1 MMNKQDYLD
10 ALQRA
15 LAGLPPDLVAKTL
28 DYYEQTF
35 IEGAAAGRS
44 EQEVADDLGDPKK
57 IAMTLR
63 ANTHRQVFEHR
74 KTPVNLLRLL
84 VSLVGLAIFN
94 LFMVVPAAVYAA
106 LLATLYA
113 VGLSFYLAGIAITA
127 SGLSGANELVL
138 DGPMRHIFIQDHARR
153 RQAVETALEQAMR
166 GIGHALQLLAAR
178 GRQLDQ
184 RHAPVFRRN
193 RCRHQAVGL
202 HAVDDLGGGGQL
214 GHRMHRDVRHAAH
227 ALLLQDGQHAPGR
240 EVAVHHLEH
249 PLHLV
254 RVERVHARNPVERPV
269 GPVKF
274 VF

>member
-10 ALQRA
+10 ALRRA

-63 ANTHRQVFEHR
+63 TSTHRQAFEQ
-74 KTPVNLLRLL
+74 KKNPVNLLRLL

-113 VGLSFYLAGIAITA
+113 VGLSFYLGGIAITA

-138 DGPMRHIFIQDHARR
+138 DGPMRHIFIQDDDADGDPRRETRITIGDTGIRVQHVPGPVQDDAEAASPSASSRVIERAEALAGSGIRISTDMDRDARTT
-153 RQAVETALEQAMR
+153 QT
-166 GIGHALQLLAAR
+166 
-178 GRQLDQ
+178 
-184 RHAPVFRRN
+184 VF
-193 RCRHQAVGL
+193 GMGML
-202 HAVDDLGGGGQL
+202 LGGIAIFLLSLVVTRYTLIGIRRYAAMNVSL
-214 GHRMHRDVRHAAH
+214 LKGH
-227 ALLLQDGQHAPGR
+227 
-240 EVAVHHLEH
+240 
-249 PLHLV
+249 
-254 RVERVHARNPVERPV
+254 
-269 GPVKF
+269 
-274 VF
+274 

>member
-10 ALQRA
+10 SLRRA

-44 EQEVADDLGDPKK
+44 EQEMADDLGDPKK
-57 IAMTLR
+57 IALTLR
-63 ANTHRQVFEHR
+63 NSTHRQAFEHK

-138 DGPMRHIFIQDHARR
+138 DGPLRHVFIHDDDGGERRETRITIGDTGIEVDH
-153 RQAVETALEQAMR
+153 L
-166 GIGHALQLLAAR
+166 
-178 GRQLDQ
+178 
-184 RHAPVFRRN
+184 P
-193 RCRHQAVGL
+193 
-202 HAVDDLGGGGQL
+202 
-214 GHRMHRDVRHAAH
+214 
-227 ALLLQDGQHAPGR
+227 
-240 EVAVHHLEH
+240 
-249 PLHLV
+249 
-254 RVERVHARNPVERPV
+254 
-269 GPVKF
+269 GPVKSEPEAPGASSRMMERAEALAGGGIRISTDMDRDARTTQT
-274 VF
+274 VFGVGMLLGGIAIFLLSLVVTRYTLIGIKRYIAMNVSLLKGH

>member
-10 ALQRA
+10 SLRRA

-44 EQEVADDLGDPKK
+44 EHEIAEDLGDPKK
-57 IAMTLR
+57 IALTLR
-63 ANTHRQVFEHR
+63 SSTHRQAFEQK

-106 LLATLYA
+106 LLAALYA

-138 DGPMRHIFIQDHARR
+138 DGPLRHVFIQDDEGGERRETRITIGDTGIEIDHLPGPLQSEPAEPQGPGVSSRMMERAEALAGGGIRISTDMDRDARTT
-153 RQAVETALEQAMR
+153 QT
-166 GIGHALQLLAAR
+166 
-178 GRQLDQ
+178 
-184 RHAPVFRRN
+184 VFG
-193 RCRHQAVGL
+193 VGML
-202 HAVDDLGGGGQL
+202 LGGIAIFLLSLVVTRYTLIGIKRYIAMNVSL
-214 GHRMHRDVRHAAH
+214 LKGH
-227 ALLLQDGQHAPGR
+227 
-240 EVAVHHLEH
+240 
-249 PLHLV
+249 
-254 RVERVHARNPVERPV
+254 
-269 GPVKF
+269 
-274 VF
+274 

>member
-1 MMNKQDYLD
+1 MNKQDYLD
-10 ALQRA
+10 SLRRA

-44 EQEVADDLGDPKK
+44 EHEIADDLGDPKK
-57 IAMTLR
+57 IALTLR
-63 ANTHRQVFEHR
+63 SSTHRQAFEQK

-138 DGPMRHIFIQDHARR
+138 DGPLRHVFIHDDDGGEGGERRETRITIGDTGIEVDHVPGTAQRERTESETPGASSRMMERAEALAGGGIRISTDMDRDARTT
-153 RQAVETALEQAMR
+153 QT
-166 GIGHALQLLAAR
+166 
-178 GRQLDQ
+178 
-184 RHAPVFRRN
+184 VF
-193 RCRHQAVGL
+193 GMGML
-202 HAVDDLGGGGQL
+202 LGGIAIFLLSLVVTRYTLIGIKRYIAMNVSL
-214 GHRMHRDVRHAAH
+214 LKGH
-227 ALLLQDGQHAPGR
+227 
-240 EVAVHHLEH
+240 
-249 PLHLV
+249 
-254 RVERVHARNPVERPV
+254 
-269 GPVKF
+269 
-274 VF
+274 

>member
-10 ALQRA
+10 SLRRA

-44 EQEVADDLGDPKK
+44 EHEIADDLGDPKK
-57 IAMTLR
+57 IALTLR
-63 ANTHRQVFEHR
+63 SSTHRQAFEQK

-106 LLATLYA
+106 LLASLYA

-138 DGPMRHIFIQDHARR
+138 DGPLRHVFIHDDDGGEGGERRETRITIGDTGIEVDHVPGTAQRER
-153 RQAVETALEQAMR
+153 TESETAGASSRMMERAEALAGG
-166 GIGHALQLLAAR
+166 GIRISTDMDRDAR
-178 GRQLDQ
+178 TTQT
-184 RHAPVFRRN
+184 VF
-193 RCRHQAVGL
+193 GMGML
-202 HAVDDLGGGGQL
+202 LGGIAIFLLSLVVTRYTLIGIKRYIAMNVSL
-214 GHRMHRDVRHAAH
+214 LKGH
-227 ALLLQDGQHAPGR
+227 
-240 EVAVHHLEH
+240 
-249 PLHLV
+249 
-254 RVERVHARNPVERPV
+254 
-269 GPVKF
+269 
-274 VF
+274 

>member
-10 ALQRA
+10 ALRRA

-44 EQEVADDLGDPKK
+44 EHEIADDLGEPKK
-57 IAMTLR
+57 IALTLR
-63 ANTHRQVFEHR
+63 SSTHRQAFEHK

-84 VSLVGLAIFN
+84 ISLLGLAIFN

-138 DGPMRHIFIQDHARR
+138 DGPLRHVFIHDDDGGEDGERRETRITIGDTGIEVDHLPGPSQREPADPGAPGASSRMMERAEALAGGGIRISTDMDRDARTT
-153 RQAVETALEQAMR
+153 QT
-166 GIGHALQLLAAR
+166 
-178 GRQLDQ
+178 
-184 RHAPVFRRN
+184 VFG
-193 RCRHQAVGL
+193 VGML
-202 HAVDDLGGGGQL
+202 LGGIAIFLLSLVVTRYTLIGIKRYIAMNVSL
-214 GHRMHRDVRHAAH
+214 LKGH
-227 ALLLQDGQHAPGR
+227 
-240 EVAVHHLEH
+240 
-249 PLHLV
+249 
-254 RVERVHARNPVERPV
+254 
-269 GPVKF
+269 
-274 VF
+274 

>member
-10 ALQRA
+10 SLRRA

-44 EQEVADDLGDPKK
+44 EHEVADDLGDPKK
-57 IAMTLR
+57 IALTLR
-63 ANTHRQVFEHR
+63 SNTHRQAFEQ
-74 KTPVNLLRLL
+74 KKNPVNLLRLL

-138 DGPMRHIFIQDHARR
+138 DGPLRHVFVQDDDGGEGGERR
-153 RQAVETALEQAMR
+153 ETRITIGDR
-166 GIGHALQLLAAR
+166 GIEVDHLPGPLQRDPAEAEAESKAPGASSRMMERAEALAGGGIRISTDMDRDAR
-178 GRQLDQ
+178 TTQT
-184 RHAPVFRRN
+184 VFG
-193 RCRHQAVGL
+193 VGML
-202 HAVDDLGGGGQL
+202 LGGIVIFLLSLVVTRYTLIGIKRYVAMNISL
-214 GHRMHRDVRHAAH
+214 LKGH
-227 ALLLQDGQHAPGR
+227 
-240 EVAVHHLEH
+240 
-249 PLHLV
+249 
-254 RVERVHARNPVERPV
+254 
-269 GPVKF
+269 
-274 VF
+274 

>member
-10 ALQRA
+10 SLRRA

-44 EQEVADDLGDPKK
+44 EHEIAEDLGDPKK
-57 IAMTLR
+57 IALTLR
-63 ANTHRQVFEHR
+63 SSTHRQAFEQK

-138 DGPMRHIFIQDHARR
+138 DGPLRHVFIHDDDGGEGGERRETRITIGDTGIEVDHVPGTAQRERTESETPGASSRMMERAEALAGGGIRISTDMDRDARTTQTIFGMGM
-153 RQAVETALEQAMR
+153 L
-166 GIGHALQLLAAR
+166 
-178 GRQLDQ
+178 
-184 RHAPVFRRN
+184 
-193 RCRHQAVGL
+193 
-202 HAVDDLGGGGQL
+202 LGGIAIFLLSLVVTRYTLIGIKRYIAMNVSL
-214 GHRMHRDVRHAAH
+214 LKGH
-227 ALLLQDGQHAPGR
+227 
-240 EVAVHHLEH
+240 
-249 PLHLV
+249 
-254 RVERVHARNPVERPV
+254 
-269 GPVKF
+269 
-274 VF
+274 

>member
-10 ALQRA
+10 ALRRA

-44 EQEVADDLGDPKK
+44 EHEIADDLGDPKK
-57 IAMTLR
+57 IALTLR
-63 ANTHRQVFEHR
+63 SSTHRQAFEQK

-138 DGPMRHIFIQDHARR
+138 DGPLRHVFIQDDEGGERRETRITIGDTGIDIDHLPGPLQGDPAESESESGAPGASSRMMERAEALAGGGIRISTDMDRDARTT
-153 RQAVETALEQAMR
+153 QT
-166 GIGHALQLLAAR
+166 
-178 GRQLDQ
+178 
-184 RHAPVFRRN
+184 VFG
-193 RCRHQAVGL
+193 VGML
-202 HAVDDLGGGGQL
+202 LGGIAIFLLSLVVTRYTLIGIKRYVAMNVSL
-214 GHRMHRDVRHAAH
+214 LKGH
-227 ALLLQDGQHAPGR
+227 
-240 EVAVHHLEH
+240 
-249 PLHLV
+249 
-254 RVERVHARNPVERPV
+254 
-269 GPVKF
+269 
-274 VF
+274 

>member
-10 ALQRA
+10 ALRRA

-44 EQEVADDLGDPKK
+44 EREVADDLGDPKK
-57 IAMTLR
+57 IALSLR
-63 ANTHRQVFEHR
+63 SNTHRQAFEQK

-94 LFMVVPAAVYAA
+94 LFMVIPAAVYAA

-138 DGPMRHIFIQDHARR
+138 DGPLRHVFIHDDDGGEGGERRETRITIGDTGIEVDHLPGPLQREPAEAEPGAPGASSRVMERAEALAGGGIRISTDMDRDARTT
-153 RQAVETALEQAMR
+153 QT
-166 GIGHALQLLAAR
+166 
-178 GRQLDQ
+178 
-184 RHAPVFRRN
+184 VFG
-193 RCRHQAVGL
+193 VGML
-202 HAVDDLGGGGQL
+202 LGGIVIFLLSLVVTRYTWIGIKRYVAMNISL
-214 GHRMHRDVRHAAH
+214 LKGH
-227 ALLLQDGQHAPGR
+227 
-240 EVAVHHLEH
+240 
-249 PLHLV
+249 
-254 RVERVHARNPVERPV
+254 
-269 GPVKF
+269 
-274 VF
+274 

>member
-10 ALQRA
+10 ALRRA

-44 EQEVADDLGDPKK
+44 EHEIAEDLGEPKK
-57 IAMTLR
+57 IALTLR
-63 ANTHRQVFEHR
+63 SSTHRQAFEQK

-138 DGPMRHIFIQDHARR
+138 DGPLRHVFIHDDDGGEGGERRETRITIGDTGIEIDHVPGPLQREPAEAQGPGVSSRMMERAEALAGGGIRISTDMDRDARTT
-153 RQAVETALEQAMR
+153 QT
-166 GIGHALQLLAAR
+166 
-178 GRQLDQ
+178 
-184 RHAPVFRRN
+184 VFG
-193 RCRHQAVGL
+193 VGML
-202 HAVDDLGGGGQL
+202 LGGIAIFLLSLVVTRYTLIGIKRYIAMNVSL
-214 GHRMHRDVRHAAH
+214 LKGH
-227 ALLLQDGQHAPGR
+227 
-240 EVAVHHLEH
+240 
-249 PLHLV
+249 
-254 RVERVHARNPVERPV
+254 
-269 GPVKF
+269 
-274 VF
+274 

>member
-10 ALQRA
+10 ALRRA

-44 EQEVADDLGDPKK
+44 EQEMADDLGDPKK
-57 IAMTLR
+57 IALTLR
-63 ANTHRQVFEHR
+63 NSTHRQAFEHK

-138 DGPMRHIFIQDHARR
+138 DGPLRHVFIHDDDGGERRETRITIGDTGIEVDH
-153 RQAVETALEQAMR
+153 L
-166 GIGHALQLLAAR
+166 
-178 GRQLDQ
+178 
-184 RHAPVFRRN
+184 P
-193 RCRHQAVGL
+193 
-202 HAVDDLGGGGQL
+202 
-214 GHRMHRDVRHAAH
+214 
-227 ALLLQDGQHAPGR
+227 
-240 EVAVHHLEH
+240 
-249 PLHLV
+249 
-254 RVERVHARNPVERPV
+254 
-269 GPVKF
+269 GPVKSEPEAPGASSRMMERAEALAGGGIRISTDMDRDARTTQT
-274 VF
+274 VFGVGMLLGGIAIFLLSLVVTRYTLIGIKRYIAMNVSLLKGH

>member
-10 ALQRA
+10 SLRHA

-44 EQEVADDLGDPKK
+44 EHEIADDLGEPKK
-57 IAMTLR
+57 IALTLR
-63 ANTHRQVFEHR
+63 SSTHRQAFEQK

-138 DGPMRHIFIQDHARR
+138 DGPLRHIIIQDDGDVPSVTHISIGD
-153 RQAVETALEQAMR
+153 T
-166 GIGHALQLLAAR
+166 GIHIRSAQSA
-178 GRQLDQ
+178 D
-184 RHAPVFRRN
+184 
-193 RCRHQAVGL
+193 
-202 HAVDDLGGGGQL
+202 
-214 GHRMHRDVRHAAH
+214 
-227 ALLLQDGQHAPGR
+227 
-240 EVAVHHLEH
+240 
-249 PLHLV
+249 
-254 RVERVHARNPVERPV
+254 
-269 GPVKF
+269 
-274 VF
+274 

>member
-10 ALQRA
+10 SLRRA

-44 EQEVADDLGDPKK
+44 EHEIADDLGDPKK
-57 IAMTLR
+57 IALTLR
-63 ANTHRQVFEHR
+63 SSTHRQAFEQK

-138 DGPMRHIFIQDHARR
+138 DGPLRHVFIHDDDGGEGGERRETRITIGDTGIEVDHVPGTAQRERAESETPGASSRMMERAEALAGGGIRISTDMDRDARTT
-153 RQAVETALEQAMR
+153 QT
-166 GIGHALQLLAAR
+166 
-178 GRQLDQ
+178 
-184 RHAPVFRRN
+184 VF
-193 RCRHQAVGL
+193 GMGML
-202 HAVDDLGGGGQL
+202 LGGIAIFLLSLVVTRYTLIGIKRYIAMNVSL
-214 GHRMHRDVRHAAH
+214 LKGH
-227 ALLLQDGQHAPGR
+227 
-240 EVAVHHLEH
+240 
-249 PLHLV
+249 
-254 RVERVHARNPVERPV
+254 
-269 GPVKF
+269 
-274 VF
+274 

>member
-10 ALQRA
+10 SLRRA

-44 EQEVADDLGDPKK
+44 EQEMADDLGDPKK
-57 IAMTLR
+57 IALTLR
-63 ANTHRQVFEHR
+63 NSTHRQAFEHK

-138 DGPMRHIFIQDHARR
+138 DGPLRYMLIHDNDGGDSDDRGETRITIGDTGIEVHNIPGPAQGEAGDTD
-153 RQAVETALEQAMR
+153 QAETANTSSRMMERAEALAGGGIRISTDLDRDARTTQTVFGMGMLLG
-166 GIGHALQLLAAR
+166 GIGIFLLSLVVTR
-178 GRQLDQ
+178 YTLIGI
-184 RHAPVFRRN
+184 RRYIAMN
-193 RCRHQAVGL
+193 VSL
-202 HAVDDLGGGGQL
+202 LK
-214 GHRMHRDVRHAAH
+214 GH
-227 ALLLQDGQHAPGR
+227 
-240 EVAVHHLEH
+240 
-249 PLHLV
+249 
-254 RVERVHARNPVERPV
+254 
-269 GPVKF
+269 
-274 VF
+274 

>member
-10 ALQRA
+10 SLRRA

-44 EQEVADDLGDPKK
+44 EQEMADDLGDPKK
-57 IAMTLR
+57 IALTLR
-63 ANTHRQVFEHR
+63 NSTHRQAFEHK

-138 DGPMRHIFIQDHARR
+138 DGPLRHIFIHDDDGGERRETRITIGDTGIEVDH
-153 RQAVETALEQAMR
+153 L
-166 GIGHALQLLAAR
+166 
-178 GRQLDQ
+178 
-184 RHAPVFRRN
+184 P
-193 RCRHQAVGL
+193 
-202 HAVDDLGGGGQL
+202 
-214 GHRMHRDVRHAAH
+214 
-227 ALLLQDGQHAPGR
+227 
-240 EVAVHHLEH
+240 
-249 PLHLV
+249 
-254 RVERVHARNPVERPV
+254 
-269 GPVKF
+269 GPVKSEPEAPGASSRMMERAEALAGGGIRISTDMDRDARTTQT
-274 VF
+274 VFGVGMLLGGIAIFLLSLVVTRYTLIGIKRYIAMNVSLLKGH

>member
-10 ALQRA
+10 SLRRA

-44 EQEVADDLGDPKK
+44 EQEMADDLGDPKK
-57 IAMTLR
+57 IALTLR
-63 ANTHRQVFEHR
+63 NSTHRQAFEHK

-138 DGPMRHIFIQDHARR
+138 DGPLRHVFIHDDDGGEGGERRETRITIGDTGIEIDHLPGSLQSDPAESEPGAPGASSRMMERAEALAGGGIRISTDMDRDARTT
-153 RQAVETALEQAMR
+153 QT
-166 GIGHALQLLAAR
+166 
-178 GRQLDQ
+178 
-184 RHAPVFRRN
+184 VFG
-193 RCRHQAVGL
+193 VGML
-202 HAVDDLGGGGQL
+202 LGGIAIFLLSLVVTRYTLIGIKRYIAMNVSL
-214 GHRMHRDVRHAAH
+214 LKGH
-227 ALLLQDGQHAPGR
+227 
-240 EVAVHHLEH
+240 
-249 PLHLV
+249 
-254 RVERVHARNPVERPV
+254 
-269 GPVKF
+269 
-274 VF
+274 

>member
-10 ALQRA
+10 ALRRA

-44 EQEVADDLGDPKK
+44 EHEIAEDLGEPKK
-57 IAMTLR
+57 IALTLR
-63 ANTHRQVFEHR
+63 SSTHRQAFEQK

-138 DGPMRHIFIQDHARR
+138 DGPLRHVFIQDDEGGERRETRITIGDTGIEIDHLPGPLQRDPAESEPGAPGASSRMMERAEALAGGGIRISTDMDRDARTT
-153 RQAVETALEQAMR
+153 QT
-166 GIGHALQLLAAR
+166 
-178 GRQLDQ
+178 
-184 RHAPVFRRN
+184 VFG
-193 RCRHQAVGL
+193 VGML
-202 HAVDDLGGGGQL
+202 LGGIAIFLLSLVVTRYTLIGIKRYIAMNVSL
-214 GHRMHRDVRHAAH
+214 LKGH
-227 ALLLQDGQHAPGR
+227 
-240 EVAVHHLEH
+240 
-249 PLHLV
+249 
-254 RVERVHARNPVERPV
+254 
-269 GPVKF
+269 
-274 VF
+274 